1 MIIVSDLR
9 GDEFTLNC
17 DLIETNSENPDTTM
31 RLTNGKVYIVRESM
45 REVIKR
51 TIEYHRMINQGID
64 SM

>member
-1 MIIVSDLR
+1 
-9 GDEFTLNC
+9 
-17 DLIETNSENPDTTM
+17 M